1 MSKINNTKVRIKRK
15 IAAIFAG
22 TMLVIPAAMPASATV
37 LNTNGQ
43 HLTGGKQSALLLA
56 TKVKEPVKGGDSK
69 GKENTVKGGHSTS
82 KSPSKKETHQ
92 KGEARRH
99 QEQNVNPAF
108 KEYRKHG
115 GKLSKSAWLK
125 QGQPKR

>member
-1 MSKINNTKVRIKRK
+1 METKIILPIRIRRL
-15 IAAIFAG
+15 AS
-22 TMLVIPAAMPASATV
+22 LVAFLRI
-37 LNTNGQ
+37 
-43 HLTGGKQSALLLA
+43 LLA